1 MVLAGC
7 ATVDPLPLSAQ
18 DIKGQAQTDRSQSQS
33 AVEPIKGVLSL
44 EEAIARGL
52 KYNLDRRTR
61 MMEEAI
67 AFNQLDASRYDMLPK
82 LVASAGYHNRSEYAI
97 SRAEDSVTGTP
108 SLANPFISSDKS
120 HGVSDLGLTWN
131 LLDFGLSYYGA
142 KQNADRALIAVER
155 RRKAMHI
162 LIQDI
167 RTAFWRTA
175 SAQKLRSDVQN
186 AITQTVDAM
195 ADARKAEDERL
206 RSPLDSLRYQRQIL
220 ENLRLLETI
229 NQELST
235 AKIELASLI
244 NAPLVQ
250 ELQVIE
256 PTETP
261 NTRILDLPVAH
272 MEDIAIDHNADLREQ
287 FYNTRIASEETRKTI
302 LRLFPSLNF
311 NYTLKHDSDKYLVN
325 NNWNEAGAQLS
336 FNLFNLLS
344 APSQKRLA
352 EAGVALADQRRM
364 ATQMAILAQVH
375 VARLQYANALQ
386 QFERS
391 DAIWSVDDRIN
402 QHVANREQAQSASK
416 LDKVSSHTAAI
427 FSLMRRYQALAQAH
441 AAASRLQA
449 TLGMEPD
456 IGSVQDMSLTDLKTA
471 IGTAIKRWD
480 NAELPARPS
489 VPAAA
494 TPKASLDLPAN
505 QTLASR

>member
-1 MVLAGC
+1 
-7 ATVDPLPLSAQ
+7 
-18 DIKGQAQTDRSQSQS
+18 
-33 AVEPIKGVLSL
+33 
-44 EEAIARGL
+44 
-52 KYNLDRRTR
+52 
-61 MMEEAI
+61 
-67 AFNQLDASRYDMLPK
+67 
-82 LVASAGYHNRSEYAI
+82 
-97 SRAEDSVTGTP
+97 
-108 SLANPFISSDKS
+108 
-120 HGVSDLGLTWN
+120 
-131 LLDFGLSYYGA
+131 
-142 KQNADRALIAVER
+142 
-155 RRKAMHI
+155 MHI

-175 SAQKLRSDVQN
+175 SAQKLRSDVKS

-311 NYTLKHDSDKYLVN
+311 NYTLKHDTDKYLVN

-489 VPAAA
+489 VPAAPAAA
-494 TPKASLDLPAN
+494 TPKASLD
-505 QTLASR
+505 